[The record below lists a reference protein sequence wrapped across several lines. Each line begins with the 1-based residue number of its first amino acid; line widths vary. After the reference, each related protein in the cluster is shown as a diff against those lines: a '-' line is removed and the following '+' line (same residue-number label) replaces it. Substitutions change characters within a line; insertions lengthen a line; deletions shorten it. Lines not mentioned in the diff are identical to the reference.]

1 VSLLFDFLDSF
12 AGAASALPD
21 AFPLLLQQL
30 PAVAEELQDLPS
42 ADFVA
47 VVEEL
52 QEAFPS
58 ADFSVEADALEAQQ
72 LPPVDF
78 DDEQDAFSV
87 VGFCSFALVVCA
99 LAATPM
105 KATKANKAIN
115 FFMSF

>member
-1 VSLLFDFLDSF
+1 MAVSLLFDFLDSF
-12 AGAASALPD
+12 AGVASALPD
-21 AFPLLLQQL
+21 VFPLLLQQL
-30 PAVAEELQDLPS
+30 PAEEEELQDLPS

-47 VVEEL
+47 VAEEL
-52 QEAFPS
+52 EDALPS
-58 ADFSVEADALEAQQ
+58 ADADAFEAQQ
-72 LPPVDF
+72 LPPVDL

-87 VGFCSFALVVCA
+87 VGFCSFAFVVCA